1 MHCLSEADRSADEL
15 PVGER
20 ADGPFREMV
29 ELMEQPLLELL
40 QRREVASP
48 EPVPELLPKRL
59 DGAPLGTSRRLKHR
73 HEVGGPLQLGR
84 DVSPRL
90 VQLQQVEAV
99 LEVARSEERRVGKEC
114 RL

>member
-1 MHCLSEADRSADEL
+1 MSEADRSADEL

-29 ELMEQPLLELL
+29 ELMEQPLLQVL

-48 EPVPELLPKRL
+48 EAVPELLPETL
-59 DGAPLGTSRRLKHR
+59 DGTPLGTSRRLKHR
-73 HEVGGPLQLGR
+73 HEAGGPLQLGR

-99 LEVARSEERRVGKEC
+99 LEVASPPVQKA
-114 RL
+114 